1 MRMIYCVRTAM
12 VKSNADSYKLPT
24 AANGTSH
31 EARRVPEVTDDGDL
45 SSEVDKI
52 SNPVAV
58 DSWRPTIKDLKVSI
72 NYNYLEVCKKNK
84 ISYLIFRLSRNNL
97 LWKTK
102 YLRGNQTPSRIPLC
116 AVIKFHLKLNL
127 VIECLVPGCG

>member
-72 NYNYLEVCKKNK
+72 NYNYSEVCEKK
-84 ISYLIFRLSRNNL
+84 
-97 LWKTK
+97 
-102 YLRGNQTPSRIPLC
+102 
-116 AVIKFHLKLNL
+116 
-127 VIECLVPGCG
+127 